1 MSTNSRPRH
10 EAFEGSEWKTRAHV
24 GRRMCLHFFPSPLLS
39 LPQLAHYRACLDVFA
54 LSPSRPAKE
63 LGELAMFVAQVKR
76 ERR

>member
-1 MSTNSRPRH
+1 
-10 EAFEGSEWKTRAHV
+10 
-24 GRRMCLHFFPSPLLS
+24 MCLHFFPSPLLS